1 MTRSRRI
8 SHTPSTH
15 RPSCRSCI
23 FIRSTELCSVC
34 RKTTAWNTRDARW
47 SMVIAGISADPKQ
60 ADALKTWGRAY
71 WKAIHPFNLEGG
83 YVNFLMDDEVQGG
96 ESRPRTATTTSV
108 LRESQVRS
116 REPVS
121 REPEHPAGRRLT
133 AARTQM
139 FECVR
144 IAAQTPAIRSHS
156 GDAQP
161 ESALAWATVIR
172 VTHEA
177 ERCPLTGSV
186 SERFYASRRAPCP
199 AVTAPRPARAS
210 VVARVRKPTALP
222 VRTARTPSPGRTP

>member
-83 YVNFLMDDEVQGG
+83 YVNFLMDDEVQG
-96 ESRPRTATTTSV
+96 A
-108 LRESQVRS
+108 
-116 REPVS
+116 
-121 REPEHPAGRRLT
+121 
-133 AARTQM
+133 
-139 FECVR
+139 
-144 IAAQTPAIRSHS
+144 
-156 GDAQP
+156 
-161 ESALAWATVIR
+161 
-172 VTHEA
+172 
-177 ERCPLTGSV
+177 
-186 SERFYASRRAPCP
+186 
-199 AVTAPRPARAS
+199 
-210 VVARVRKPTALP
+210 
-222 VRTARTPSPGRTP
+222 SPGHVRRQLQASSVKAKYDPENLFRVNQDIPPAAA